1 MSRSALT
8 FDDRAESAP
17 GERTLTLTPTL
28 PPHTPR
34 RRAARWLLTAG
45 LLLGI
50 VSCATRVAPP
60 QAVVPASF
68 ADYRQQALQ
77 TLTEGRAFRG
87 ARAVEEAQ
95 LNAPREWRPAGPVRG
110 GVLLV
115 HGLGDSPWSFTD
127 IGQALAQQG
136 FVARTVLLPGHG
148 TQPRDML
155 EVTMEQWRAVVESQ
169 VALLQRDAGPVYL
182 GGFSTGA
189 NLVLDHAYRHPEVA
203 GLLLFS
209 PAIRSSVSLD
219 WLAPALRYVRPW
231 LIETSPQSE
240 TIPVRYSM
248 VPTNGFAQ
256 FYRTSRLAQDHLSSA
271 PFDRPVLM
279 VLAEGDSVVDVA
291 HAAKTFHARFTHPA
305 SRLIWYG
312 HHLPPTSDDPRVIA
326 RPDVLPQWRISQFS
340 HMGVLFSPKNP
351 LYGQAGSLKLCRN
364 SRDGEAIRACEQGAE
379 VWYSDWGYTEPGKIH
394 ARLTFNPYF
403 DLQTR
408 LMEEVMA
415 AGIPRPSA
423 GPGDGTADAPADTA
437 PAAPTASGP

>member
-1 MSRSALT
+1 MSRDALT
-8 FDDRAESAP
+8 FDDRAEPAP
-17 GERTLTLTPTL
+17 GDRTPPPPPTPTL
-28 PPHTPR
+28 TAR
-34 RRAARWLLTAG
+34 QRATRWLLMAG
-45 LLLGI
+45 LLVGI
-50 VSCATRVAPP
+50 VSCATRLAPP
-60 QAVVPASF
+60 QAVVPTSF
-68 ADYRQQALQ
+68 ADYQQQALQ
-77 TLTEGRAFRG
+77 RLTEGRAFRG
-87 ARAVEEAQ
+87 ERAPEEAQ
-95 LNAPREWRPAGPVRG
+95 LNAPREWRPTGPIRG

-127 IGQALAQQG
+127 IGQALARQG

-155 EVTMEQWRAVVESQ
+155 DVRMEQWREVVESQ

-312 HHLPPTSDDPRVIA
+312 HHLPPTLDDPRVIA

-351 LYGQAGSLKLCRN
+351 LYGPQGSLKLCRN

-379 VWYSDWGYTEPGKIH
+379 VWYSDWGYSEPGKIH

-403 DLQTR
+403 DLQAQV
-408 LMEEVMA
+408 MAEVMA
-415 AGIPRPSA
+415 AGLPPPD
-423 GPGDGTADAPADTA
+423 PGAGTADAPADTA
-437 PAAPTASGP
+437 PATRAASRP